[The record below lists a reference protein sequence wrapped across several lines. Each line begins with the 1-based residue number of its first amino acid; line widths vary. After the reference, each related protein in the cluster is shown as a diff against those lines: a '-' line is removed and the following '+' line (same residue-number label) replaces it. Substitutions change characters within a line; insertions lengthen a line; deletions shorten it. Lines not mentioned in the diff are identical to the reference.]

1 MDRTHDNP
9 DVPSGAFP
17 LPALLTEARELM
29 LDELHRR
36 LAELGFGD
44 IRPGHGCVFRFVP
57 PDGIRLTEL
66 AELADITK
74 QTCGEII
81 DDVERL
87 GYVERAPDPDDRR
100 AKIIQLTERGE
111 VGQATAQGI
120 FAEIER
126 EWSERFGEA
135 RIEALRGL
143 LEEIADERE
152 AAPAT

>member
-1 MDRTHDNP
+1 MDHAP
-9 DVPSGAFP
+9 DSPGAPNEAFP

-29 LDELHRR
+29 LAELHRR

-57 PDGIRLTEL
+57 ANGIRLTEL
-66 AELADITK
+66 ADLSEITK

-87 GYVERAPDPDDRR
+87 GYVERVPDPDDRR
-100 AKIIQLTERGE
+100 AKIIRLTERGR
-111 VGQATAQGI
+111 VGQTTAQRI
-120 FAEIER
+120 FAEIEQ

-152 AAPAT
+152 AAPVA